1 MKIELNQNKVFY
13 NNGSEKKEIHPF
25 WLRERVNGE
34 EYLDKGT
41 QQRLFDPTSLSSD
54 ISINKANIN
63 EKYLEIDFN
72 DGVTSKLEID
82 KIALEFSKEDIVIK
96 SIEKT
101 KWDSGLKNIKNFN
114 YQEDI
119 YIYENNKIKNL
130 NNYWPT
136 TIIKSNSELFVRII
150 YKFSNNNFRKKIKYL
165 WLKIYW
171 ENYGHFGISN
181 NKDCFLINLDGQKQR
196 TKEVFEIPIN
206 NKYKAFAIKT
216 DLLGCFDNPVNTV
229 IEYSKGV
236 VRENDIL
243 TIGES
248 PLAIMQ
254 NRYISP
260 QNLEYS
266 LFSKALCYFF
276 HPTSS
281 LATACGMQLLINRIG
296 VTRITFAL
304 FVGYLFKLVG
314 IKGMFYRLTGSE
326 SSLIDDISGTVT
338 PYDKSIVM
346 GPLNAD
352 LFCKEV
358 SNYLNIDVAVVD
370 VNDLGGVKVLASSNK
385 KVNKILKRSLISN
398 PAGNGDEKPL

>member
-1 MKIELNQNKVFY
+1 MILINILLLLLVFLIISDLCIKNSPKSKLILVPVNYKVKRKDSLNELIIDLKI
-13 NNGSEKKEIHPF
+13 
-25 WLRERVNGE
+25 
-34 EYLDKGT
+34 
-41 QQRLFDPTSLSSD
+41 
-54 ISINKANIN
+54 INKSKTKETMVNNIN
-63 EKYLEIDFN
+63 FELDF
-72 DGVTSKLEID
+72 
-82 KIALEFSKEDIVIK
+82 FK
-96 SIEKT
+96 SRGTEYCQN
-101 KWDSGLKNIKNFN
+101 LK

-119 YIYENNKIKNL
+119 YIYNKNKLKNL

-165 WLKIYW
+165 WLKIFW
-171 ENYGHFGISN
+171 ENYGHFGISK
-181 NKDCFLINLDGQKQR
+181 NKDCLLINLDGQKQR
-196 TKEVFEIPIN
+196 PKEVFEIPIN

-216 DLLGCFDNPVNTV
+216 DLLGCFDDPVNTV
-229 IEYSKGV
+229 IEYCKGIV
-236 VRENDIL
+236 EKNDIL

-281 LATACGMQLLINRIG
+281 LATACGMQLLINKIG
-296 VTRITFAL
+296 ITRITFAL
-304 FVGYLFKLVG
+304 IVGFFFKLVG

-358 SNYLNIDVAVVD
+358 SKYLNIDVAVVD

-385 KVNKILKRSLISN
+385 KVNKILKRNLISN
-398 PAGNGDEKPL
+398 PAGNGDEKTPIVLIREKK

>member
-1 MKIELNQNKVFY
+1 MILINILLLLLVFLIISDLYIKNSPKSNLLLIPINYKVKKRDSLNELIIDLKITNK
-13 NNGSEKKEIHPF
+13 SKTKETM
-25 WLRERVNGE
+25 V
-34 EYLDKGT
+34 
-41 QQRLFDPTSLSSD
+41 SD
-54 ISINKANIN
+54 INFELDFFKSKGN
-63 EKYLEIDFN
+63 EYCQDL
-72 DGVTSKLEID
+72 
-82 KIALEFSKEDIVIK
+82 
-96 SIEKT
+96 
-101 KWDSGLKNIKNFN
+101 N

-119 YIYENNKIKNL
+119 YIYDKNKLKNL

-150 YKFSNNNFRKKIKYL
+150 YKFRNDNLRKKIKYL
-165 WLKIYW
+165 WLKVFW
-171 ENYGHFGISN
+171 EHYGHFGISK
-181 NKDCFLINLDGQKQR
+181 NKDCLLINLEGQKQR
-196 TKEVFEIPIN
+196 PKEVFEIPIN
-206 NKYKAFAIKT
+206 NKYNAFAIKT
-216 DLLGCFDNPVNTV
+216 DLLGCFDDPVNTV
-229 IEYSKGV
+229 IDYCKGIV
-236 VRENDIL
+236 EKNDIL

-266 LFSKALCYFF
+266 FFSKALCYFF

-304 FVGYLFKLVG
+304 IIGFLFKLCG

-358 SNYLNIDVAVVD
+358 SQYLNVDVAVVD
-370 VNDLGGVKVLASSNK
+370 VNDLGGVKVLASSDK
-385 KVNKILKRSLISN
+385 TVNKILKRNLISN
-398 PAGNGDEKPL
+398 PAGNGDEKTPIVLIREKSK

>member
-1 MKIELNQNKVFY
+1 MKLIPINYKIKKKDGLNELIIDFKITNTSKT
-13 NNGSEKKEIHPF
+13 KETM
-25 WLRERVNGE
+25 V
-34 EYLDKGT
+34 
-41 QQRLFDPTSLSSD
+41 S
-54 ISINKANIN
+54 NIN
-63 EKYLEIDFN
+63 FELDFFK
-72 DGVTSKLEID
+72 SKGNEYCQNL
-82 KIALEFSKEDIVIK
+82 
-96 SIEKT
+96 
-101 KWDSGLKNIKNFN
+101 N

-119 YIYENNKIKNL
+119 YIYDNNKIKNL

-136 TIIKSNSELFVRII
+136 TIIKSNSELFVRSI
-150 YKFSNNNFRKKIKYL
+150 YKFNNNNFREKIKYL
-165 WLKIYW
+165 WIKVFW
-171 ENYGHFGISN
+171 DNYGHFGISK
-181 NKDCFLINLDGQKQR
+181 NKDCLLINLDCQKKR
-196 TKEVFEIPIN
+196 PKEVFEISIN
-206 NKYKAFAIKT
+206 NKYNAFAIKT
-216 DLLGCFDNPVNTV
+216 DLLGCFDDPVNTL
-229 IEYSKGV
+229 IAYCKGIV
-236 VRENDIL
+236 EKNDIL

-254 NRYISP
+254 NRYIDP

-266 LFSKALCYFF
+266 LFSKTLCYFF

-296 VTRITFAL
+296 ITRITFAL
-304 FVGYLFKLVG
+304 IIGFLFKLVG

-358 SNYLNIDVAVVD
+358 SQYLNIDVAVVD

-385 KVNKILKRSLISN
+385 AVNEILKRNLISN
-398 PAGNGDEKPL
+398 PAGNGDEKTPIVIVREKSK